1 MANEASAKAEE
12 PSIPSPP
19 VEEKGPDFSK
29 YIAGMAVGVFV
40 LIIGIAILCGRFC
53 SNTNESE
60 DILDATK
67 YRALH

>member
-1 MANEASAKAEE
+1 MANEPSAKAEE

-29 YIAGMAVGVFV
+29 IAGMAVGVFV
-40 LIIGIAILCGRFC
+40 LIIGIAILCGRC
-53 SNTNESE
+53 RSNTNESE